1 MKKKIILG
9 LLLMLFFPFVLN
21 AYEIEQSWQIGFGGN
36 DMDKLEQVYQVDDE
50 HFVAIGLTYSD
61 NIDGIEYNSN
71 SDAILLYYDIDGNI
85 LWKKTVSTSSYD
97 YYLSALVDENK
108 YIVVV
113 GYSYYEDA
121 FIFKY
126 DLDGNLIWEDYW
138 GGEDTDSFNNIY
150 LLNDGYLII
159 GDTESK
165 NIDGLE
171 YNGSSVGRDVAIV
184 KYDFSGNLIWQ
195 KRYGIERLY
204 SDIFSS
210 HVSSNGEIVMLG
222 QVNGSNYY
230 LTKFDRNGNVVWQNQ
245 INGLE
250 DFVFGDLIYITD
262 ESDIF
267 VVSGT
272 RFNDDG
278 EYYPN
283 GLTDAVFMKF
293 DKNGNKLFEKKYGGS
308 SYDHF
313 NKIMLA
319 PDGNFLVMGQTDSN
333 DIENINFKGSS
344 DVIMV
349 KYDRE
354 GNVLWEQSYGTADID
369 RLSFASYVKDD
380 GFLFIPETVVLYED
394 GEGEYHR
401 STEDGIVQ
409 KYDKNGK
416 LQWTKTY
423 GGSDVDYFSGALLT
437 KNDDLIVLCNSL
449 STDISGISNK
459 GNYDSVLLNFK
470 ISYEINVFETMNGFV
485 KSQIVNNLALI
496 NATPDEGYEVDK
508 IVVTDT
514 LGNVLETSKIDDLTY
529 SVDLYDDVKVEVLFK
544 EKLVNPKTG
553 VSDYIGVMFTIFI
566 IGICAFFMIRNCNN
580 IYDL

>member
-1 MKKKIILG
+1 MVKK
-9 LLLMLFFPFVLN
+9 
-21 AYEIEQSWQIGFGGN
+21 QI
-36 DMDKLEQVYQVDDE
+36 
-50 HFVAIGLTYSD
+50 
-61 NIDGIEYNSN
+61 
-71 SDAILLYYDIDGNI
+71 
-85 LWKKTVSTSSYD
+85 
-97 YYLSALVDENK
+97 
-108 YIVVV
+108 
-113 GYSYYEDA
+113 
-121 FIFKY
+121 
-126 DLDGNLIWEDYW
+126 
-138 GGEDTDSFNNIY
+138 NNIY

-184 KYDFSGNLIWQ
+184 KYDFDGNLIWQ
-195 KRYGIERLY
+195 KRYGIGGLY

-222 QVNGSNYY
+222 KVNLKYY

-245 INGLE
+245 INGL

-308 SYDHF
+308 NYDHF

-319 PDGNFLVMGQTDSN
+319 PDGNFLVMGQTQSN

-369 RLSFASYVKDD
+369 RLSFVSYVKDD

-394 GEGEYHR
+394 GEGEYHS

-423 GGSDVDYFSGALLT
+423 GGSDVDFFSAALLT

-459 GNYDSVLLNFK
+459 GNYDFVLLNFK
-470 ISYEINVFETMNGFV
+470 ISYEINVLETMNGIV
-485 KSQIVNNLALI
+485 KSQNVNNFALI

-514 LGNVLETSKIDDLTY
+514 LGNVLETSKIDEVSY
-529 SVDLYDDVKVEVLFK
+529 SVLLHDDVTVDVTFK
-544 EKLVNPKTG
+544 EKLSNPKTG
-553 VSDYIGVMFTIFI
+553 VFDYITFIMVGMLVCLIGYITISYQNRSFES
-566 IGICAFFMIRNCNN
+566 
-580 IYDL
+580 